1 MEKNEIPKINN
12 NIKPISMY
20 DEMSSSYLSY
30 AMSVIVSR
38 ALPDIRDGLKPVHR
52 RIIYAMHKGGFDWS
66 KQFRKS
72 ARIVGDVI
80 GKYHPHGDQAV
91 YDALVRMVQEF
102 SMSLPLVDGQGNFG
116 SIDGDP
122 PAAMRYT
129 ETKLAKVSQFLID
142 DIEKNTVSF
151 KSNYDETEQE
161 PIVLPAQY
169 PNLLVNGAGG
179 IAVGMA
185 TSIPPHNLGEVVD
198 GTLALIKNKDIKIN
212 ELMKHIPGPD
222 FPTGGLI
229 IGKDIIKQGYKTG
242 RGSFKIRGEISVEN
256 LKNGKD
262 RLVVSSI
269 PYQIN
274 KSNLNERIAE
284 LVRDK
289 KIEGISDIRDESN
302 SEGIRVSI
310 DLRRNVE
317 PETVKRQLYKYTS
330 IESSFGFNSLAIV
343 DQKPKTCN
351 LKDFLENFLKFR
363 EDVVIKR
370 TKFDL
375 KKAEERVHILLG
387 LSVSV
392 ENIDKVI
399 KIIRSSKNPD
409 EAKNSLLKTTWKIN
423 KSSKLIK
430 LVDSKNYK
438 GKYVLS
444 NDQVISILELRLQKL
459 TAIGINE
466 IEVEIK
472 KLAEEISKYKKII
485 NSKNELL
492 RVISSDLQMIKD
504 KFSVPRRTKIIDA
517 ILNYD
522 IEETI
527 QKESVIITITLQGYI
542 KRGAL
547 SGVKQ
552 QKRGG
557 KGKTGIKTRE
567 EDSVVQ
573 TLSVDT
579 HTSLLFFST
588 EGLAYKVKAWKIPE
602 GSASSKG
609 KSLFNILPLKNHQ
622 SISSI
627 MPFPDEDVD
636 KKNMHIIFATSKGKI
651 RKNNLEDFS
660 SINASGKIAMKL
672 DSDDKIIGVKICTD
686 DQDIMLNTKFGK
698 CIRFESKKLRVF
710 KGRSSKGIRGI
721 NLSEQDTIVSLSII
735 DKDDIKKNKSK
746 TRDEKS
752 EVKAKEK
759 YILSI
764 TENGYGKRTSHYD
777 FRVTNRGGKGI
788 IGIVNSPRNGNV
800 SSSFPVFEGDQI
812 LISTNKG
819 RVIRT
824 AVTEIR
830 IAGRNTQG
838 FSLAMILGVI
848 FGTYSSIYIANPILV
863 ALKVSQRTIVKE
875 EKD

>member
-1 MEKNEIPKINN
+1 MQKEQISKNI
-12 NIKPISMY
+12 NIKPITMY

-30 AMSVIVSR
+30 AMSVIISR

-52 RIIYAMHKGGFDWS
+52 RILYAMLKGGFDWS

-91 YDALVRMVQEF
+91 YDALVRMVQDF
-102 SMSLPLVDGQGNFG
+102 SMSLPLIDGQGNFG

-129 ETKLAKVSQFLID
+129 ETRLAKISQYLIE
-142 DIEKNTVSF
+142 DIEKETVSF
-151 KSNYDETEQE
+151 KSNYDETEYE
-161 PIVLPAQY
+161 PDVLPAQY

-185 TSIPPHNLGEVVD
+185 TSIPPHNLGEVIN
-198 GTLALIKNKDIKIN
+198 GTLALIKNKDIKIK
-212 ELMKHIPGPD
+212 ELMKFIPGPD
-222 FPTGGLI
+222 FPTGGVI
-229 IGKDIIKQGYKTG
+229 IGKDIITQGYKIG
-242 RGSFKIRGEISVEN
+242 RGSFKIRGDIIVEN

-262 RLVVSSI
+262 RLVITSI

-284 LVRDK
+284 LVREK

-302 SEGIRVSI
+302 REGIRVAI
-310 DLRRNVE
+310 DLRRSIE

-330 IESSFGFNSLAIV
+330 IESSFSFNSLAIV
-343 DQKPKTCN
+343 DNKPKTCS
-351 LKDFLENFLKFR
+351 LKDFLENFLRFR
-363 EDVVIKR
+363 ENVVIKK
-370 TKFDL
+370 TKYDL
-375 KKAEERVHILLG
+375 KKSEDRAHILIG

-399 KIIRSSKNPD
+399 KIIRSSKNPED
-409 EAKNSLLKTTWKIN
+409 AKNSLLNTKWKII

-430 LVDSKNYK
+430 LVDNKNYK
-438 GKYVLS
+438 GSYNLS
-444 NDQVISILELRLQKL
+444 LDQVVSILELRLQKL
-459 TAIGINE
+459 TALGINE
-466 IEVEIK
+466 IEIEIK
-472 KLAEEISKYKKII
+472 KLAELIIKYKKII
-485 NSKNELL
+485 SSKTELL
-492 RVISSDLQMIKD
+492 KVISADLQTIKE
-504 KFSVPRRTKIIDA
+504 KFSFPRRSKIIDA

-527 QKESVIITITLQGYI
+527 HKESVIITITLQGYI

-547 SGVKQ
+547 SSVKQ

-557 KGKTGIKTRE
+557 KGKTGIKTRD

-573 TLSVDT
+573 TLSVNT
-579 HTSLLFFST
+579 HTSVLFFST
-588 EGLAYKVKAWKIPE
+588 QGLAYKIKAWKIPE
-602 GSASSKG
+602 GSSTSKG
-609 KSLFNILPLKNHQ
+609 RSLFNILPLKNHQ

-627 MPFPDEDVD
+627 MPFPDDNVD
-636 KKNMHIIFATSKGKI
+636 KKDMHIIFATSKGKI
-651 RKNNLEDFS
+651 RKNNLEDFT
-660 SINASGKIAMKL
+660 SINTSGKIAMKL
-672 DSDDKIIGVKICTD
+672 DIDDKIIGVKICKD
-686 DQDIMLNTKFGK
+686 DQDIILNTNFGK

-721 NLSEQDTIVSLSII
+721 NLGEKDHIVSLSII
-735 DKDDIKKNKSK
+735 DHDYNNSKKNNKDS
-746 TRDEKS
+746 KS
-752 EVKAKEK
+752 EHKAKEK
-759 YILSI
+759 FILSI

-788 IGIVNSPRNGNV
+788 IGIVNSSRNGNV

-824 AVTEIR
+824 SVKEIR

-838 FSLAMILGVI
+838 VRIIKLSGDE
-848 FGTYSSIYIANPILV
+848 
-863 ALKVSQRTIVKE
+863 KVVSAIKL
-875 EKD
+875 DDNLI

>member
-161 PIVLPAQY
+161 PVVLPAQY

-351 LKDFLENFLKFR
+351 LKDFLESFLKFR

-375 KKAEERVHILLG
+375 KKAEERVNILLG

-399 KIIRSSKNPD
+399 KIIRSSKNPE

-423 KSSKLIK
+423 QASKLIK

-444 NDQVISILELRLQKL
+444 KDQVISILELRLQKL

-466 IEVEIK
+466 IEIEIK

-492 RVISSDLQMIKD
+492 RVISNDLQTIKD

-517 ILNYD
+517 VLNYD

-721 NLSEQDTIVSLSII
+721 NLSEKDTIVSLSII

-746 TRDEKS
+746 TKDEKS

-759 YILSI
+759 FILSI

-824 AVTEIR
+824 AVKEIR

-838 FSLAMILGVI
+838 VRIIKLTGDEKVV
-848 FGTYSSIYIANPILV
+848 SSIKLDDNLV
-863 ALKVSQRTIVKE
+863 
-875 EKD
+875 

>member
-1 MEKNEIPKINN
+1 MQKEHISKDN

-30 AMSVIVSR
+30 AMSVIISR
-38 ALPDIRDGLKPVHR
+38 ALPDVRDGLKPVHR
-52 RIIYAMHKGGFDWS
+52 RILYAMHKGGFDWS

-91 YDALVRMVQEF
+91 YDALVRMVQDF
-102 SMSLPLVDGQGNFG
+102 SMSLPLIDGQGNFG

-129 ETKLAKVSQFLID
+129 ETRLAKVAQYLID
-142 DIEKNTVSF
+142 DIEKETVTF
-151 KSNYDETEQE
+151 KSNYDETEFE
-161 PIVLPAQY
+161 PSVLPAQY

-185 TSIPPHNLGEVVD
+185 TSIPPHNLGEVID
-198 GTLALIKNKDIKIN
+198 GTLALIKNKDIKIKD
-212 ELMKHIPGPD
+212 LMKLIPGPD
-222 FPTGGLI
+222 FPTGGVI
-229 IGKDIIKQGYKTG
+229 IGKDIIKQGYKIG
-242 RGSFKIRGEISVEN
+242 RGSFKIRGEIDVEN

-262 RLVVSSI
+262 RLVITSI

-284 LVRDK
+284 LVREK

-302 SEGIRVSI
+302 REGIRVAI
-310 DLRRNVE
+310 DLRRGIE

-343 DQKPKTCN
+343 DNKPKTCS
-351 LKDFLENFLKFR
+351 LKDFLESFLKFR
-363 EDVVIKR
+363 EDVVIKK

-375 KKAEERVHILLG
+375 KKAEDRAHILVG

-409 EAKNSLLKTTWKIN
+409 DAKNSLLKTKWKIS

-430 LVDSKNYK
+430 LVDNKNYK
-438 GKYVLS
+438 GTYNLTT
-444 NDQVISILELRLQKL
+444 NQVDSILELRLQKL
-459 TAIGINE
+459 TALGINE
-466 IEVEIK
+466 IEQELK
-472 KLAEEISKYKKII
+472 KLADLIIKYKKII
-485 NSKNELL
+485 NSKSELL
-492 RVISSDLQMIKD
+492 KVISTDLQTIKE
-504 KFSVPRRTKIIDA
+504 KFSFPRRTKIIDA

-527 QKESVIITITLQGYI
+527 HKEAVIITITLQGYI

-547 SGVKQ
+547 SSVKQ

-557 KGKTGIKTRE
+557 KGKTGIKTRD

-573 TLSVDT
+573 TLSVNT
-579 HTSLLFFST
+579 HTSVLFFST
-588 EGLAYKVKAWKIPE
+588 QGLAYKIKAWKIPE
-602 GSASSKG
+602 GSAASKG

-627 MPFPDEDVD
+627 MPFPDDNVD
-636 KKNMHIIFATSKGKI
+636 KENMHIIFATSKGKI
-651 RKNNLEDFS
+651 RKNNLEDFT

-672 DSDDKIIGVKICTD
+672 DNDDKIVGVKICKD
-686 DQDIMLNTKFGK
+686 DQDIILNTKLGK

-721 NLSEQDTIVSLSII
+721 NLAEKDSIVSLSII
-735 DKDDIKKNKSK
+735 NHDVKNNKKSK
-746 TRDEKS
+746 DAKS
-752 EVKAKEK
+752 EHIAKEK
-759 YILSI
+759 FILSI

-788 IGIVNSPRNGNV
+788 IGIVNSSRNGNV
-800 SSSFPVFEGDQI
+800 SSSFPVFEGDQV

-824 AVTEIR
+824 SVKEIR
-830 IAGRNTQG
+830 VAGRNTQG
-838 FSLAMILGVI
+838 VRIIKLSGDE
-848 FGTYSSIYIANPILV
+848 
-863 ALKVSQRTIVKE
+863 KVVSAIKL
-875 EKD
+875 DDNLI